1 MAFSSIARQTVPVSS
16 DGTGDAQGL
25 LMPKLSYRFR
35 VFFINFGVTQP
46 TTELTK
52 QVVDF
57 SRPQLQ
63 FPEITLPIYNSTV
76 YLAGKP
82 TWQSVTVNL
91 RDDASGQIQR
101 RVGEQL
107 QKQFDFQEQ
116 ASAAA
121 GNNYKFMM
129 RCEVLDGARGVT
141 TPNILEAWELYGC
154 YLSDVN
160 YGSLNYGENNALQI
174 QLTVR
179 FDNATQTPL
188 DGARPVNPGGVG
200 QNVGRS
206 LGQNVSGIGGGA
218 GGPVT
223 VGGIAGQVI
232 NAVLGR

>member
-1 MAFSSIARQTVPVSS
+1 MAFSSIARMTVPTSS

-35 VFFINFGVTQP
+35 LLFENFGISKP

-57 SRPQLQ
+57 TRPQVN
-63 FPEITLPIYNSTV
+63 FAEITLPIYNSTV

-82 TWQSVTVNL
+82 TWQAVTVNL
-91 RDDASGQIQR
+91 RDDVSGEVSR

-116 ASAAA
+116 SSAAA
-121 GNNYKFMM
+121 GNNYKFKLV
-129 RCEVLDGARGVT
+129 CQILDGARAVS

-154 YLSDVN
+154 YIADAN
-160 YGSLNYGENNALQI
+160 YNSLNYGENNPLQI
-174 QLTVR
+174 TLSIR

-188 DGARPVNPGGVG
+188 DGEGPAYGVG
-200 QNVGRS
+200 KAVVRG
-206 LGQNVSGIGGGA
+206 LGTNVSG
-218 GGPVT
+218 
-223 VGGIAGQVI
+223 VGSIE
-232 NAVLGR
+232 N